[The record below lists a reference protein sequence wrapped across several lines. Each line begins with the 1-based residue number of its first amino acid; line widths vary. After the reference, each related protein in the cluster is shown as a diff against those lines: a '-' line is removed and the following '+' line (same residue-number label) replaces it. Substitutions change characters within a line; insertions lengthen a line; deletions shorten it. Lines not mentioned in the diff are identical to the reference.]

1 MRRLARAFVLLGI
14 VGTVFGLS
22 KLHAVRHHYDFTGS
36 FRFGWAILYIVLLWI
51 CAYALGFPDL
61 GRRRS
66 LWISAFAA
74 SALGALMISL
84 AQLMVGSALLPRVVI
99 FGSAVILVPWYVV
112 CTIVATG
119 GEIRAE
125 LRDRVVVVGG
135 HDDRETI
142 RLELIDGAE
151 RPAIVVAA
159 MAVADANGSERGAEP
174 LFDCAIADD
183 ATVVV
188 LSRAAQDEPHIVD
201 QVAAL
206 HEAGIRIR
214 TLAAFYEEW
223 LGKLPVAELE
233 RVSLM
238 FDIRELHQE
247 RYARVKRLVDIVVG
261 GLATTVFVVSLP
273 FVLLGNL
280 CANRGSLFYRQP
292 RVGRDGQV
300 FSILKFRT
308 MRATADGAPNE
319 WTTEDD
325 PRITPFGRFLR
336 RAHLDELPQ
345 VVNILKGELSIVGP
359 RPEQPH
365 YVEELTAKIPFY
377 DLRHLVRPGL
387 TGWAQVKFGYAGDE
401 SDALEK
407 LQYDF
412 FYLRHQSLMLDARV
426 CARTVRELFVGGGG
440 R

>member
-22 KLHAVRHHYDFTGS
+22 KLHAVRHEYDFTGS
-36 FRFGWAILYIVLLWI
+36 FRFGWAILYIVLLWVA
-51 CAYALGFPDL
+51 AYALGFPDL

-66 LWISAFAA
+66 LWLSALAA
-74 SALGALMISL
+74 SAAGALTISL
-84 AQLMVGSALLPRVVI
+84 AQLVVGSALLPRVVV

-112 CTIVATG
+112 CTIIATG

-159 MAVADANGSERGAEP
+159 MAVAEANGSERGAEP
-174 LFDCAIADD
+174 LFDRAISDD

-247 RYARVKRLVDIVVG
+247 RYSRVKRLVDIVLGCAAMV
-261 GLATTVFVVSLP
+261 VFVVSLP
-273 FVLLGNL
+273 FVFLGNL

-319 WTTEDD
+319 WTTEND
-325 PRITPFGRFLR
+325 PRITPFGHFLR

-345 VVNILKGELSIVGP
+345 VVNILKGELSVVGP

-412 FYLRHQSLMLDARV
+412 FYLRHQSLGLDARI